1 MESKPIALTKR
12 RMKGKLTKKEQSAMR
27 KKHKDIGLMLAP
39 KPTPTRESINHEK
52 VVEDALEDMEI
63 VDLEREARLDR
74 MNKEALEWKTRQ
86 ICKMMVL
93 ELV

>member
-39 KPTPTRESINHEK
+39 NQHLSGSQSTMR
-52 VVEDALEDMEI
+52 
-63 VDLEREARLDR
+63 RL
-74 MNKEALEWKTRQ
+74 WK
-86 ICKMMVL
+86 ML
-93 ELV
+93 